1 MKVELIET
9 LGSDL
14 TVVNAARVSFDKQ
27 HKNLTEGDEKLIK
40 YLASHGHWTPF
51 GHPQLQFRI
60 YAPIFVAR
68 QLVKHQVGLV
78 WNGVS
83 RRYVDSK
90 PQFYIPK
97 DWRSKPIDKKQGS
110 GEEIVE
116 LTHSEWTDI
125 SDLLFNSNETYN
137 LLIRKGVA
145 PEQAR
150 MLLPQSTYTEW
161 YWTGSLYAFSRICNL
176 RLSKDAQ
183 AETSEIA
190 QQISDLIQPKYP
202 ISWRYL
208 VNV

>member
-1 MKVELIET
+1 M
-9 LGSDL
+9 
-14 TVVNAARVSFDKQ
+14 
-27 HKNLTEGDEKLIK
+27 
-40 YLASHGHWTPF
+40 
-51 GHPQLQFRI
+51 
-60 YAPIFVAR
+60 AR

-78 WNGVS
+78 WNEVS

-161 YWTGSLYAFSRICNL
+161 YWTGSLYAFSRIYNL